1 MPTPFKSKKSAR
13 NPANVIW
20 LGIVS
25 LLTDVSSEMI
35 FPVMPL
41 FLSLVLKANM
51 AIIGFI
57 EGIAEGTAAIL
68 KFVSGIIAD
77 KFEHKKFLT
86 AIGYGVS
93 AFSKPFLAVAF
104 LWQHVLIVRVL
115 DRFGKGVR
123 TTPRDALIMASVD
136 KKERGKYFGL
146 HRTLDSI
153 GAVIGVG
160 LATALLYY
168 FGSSESSYR
177 TIFWLSFIPGF
188 IAVCLLIL
196 FVKDVGASKTITAQ
210 PIKKIKK
217 SDNKTKASKVIKN
230 NSSRL
235 SSNFNLLKTWKL
247 FSSDLK
253 IFLIIAA
260 LFNLASFSYAFFLLR
275 AQNIGVAVALIP
287 VLYFVYNIFYAA
299 SSYPAG
305 KISDYLGR
313 NNVLIAGY
321 LLFALTALGFGF
333 FATKASL
340 WLLFALYGI
349 VLGLT
354 DGVSRAFVADLAE
367 KKYSGTAFGSYHMII
382 GLTIFPANVIG
393 GLLWKTYSPETPF
406 IAASILAVIAAC
418 ALAVLQHSIVVKRK
432 KTNMSVQNFRIYR

>member
-1 MPTPFKSKKSAR
+1 MAANKKKSKATNR
-13 NPANVIW
+13 ATNPANVIW

-25 LLTDVSSEMI
+25 LLTDISSEMI

-51 AIIGFI
+51 AVIGFI
-57 EGIAEGTAAIL
+57 EGIAEGTSALL
-68 KFVSGIIAD
+68 KFISGIMVD
-77 KFEHKKFLT
+77 RFKNKKSLT
-86 AIGYGVS
+86 VIGYALS
-93 AFSKPFLAVAF
+93 AFSKPFLALASI
-104 LWQHVLIVRVL
+104 WQHVLIVRVL

-123 TTPRDALIMASVD
+123 TTPRDALIMASVS

-153 GAVIGVG
+153 GAVIGVA
-160 LATALLYY
+160 LATLLLYLL
-168 FGSSESSYR
+168 GSSESSYR
-177 TIFWLSFIPGF
+177 AIFWLSFIPGV
-188 IAVCLLIL
+188 IAVVILTL
-196 FVKDVGASKTITAQ
+196 FVKDISTGKKVT
-210 PIKKIKK
+210 KKITKK
-217 SDNKTKASKVIKN
+217 TNSK
-230 NSSRL
+230 SSSTL
-235 SSNFNLLKTWKL
+235 SNFNLFKTWKL
-247 FSSDLK
+247 FSADLK
-253 IFLIIAA
+253 KFIVIAA

-321 LLFALTALGFGF
+321 LLFAITALGFGF
-333 FATKASL
+333 YATTFTL
-340 WLLFALYGI
+340 WILFALYGI
-349 VLGLT
+349 VLGFT

-367 KKYSGTAFGSYHMII
+367 KKYSGTAFGSYHMIL

-393 GLLWKTYSPETPF
+393 GLLWKNYSAQIPF
-406 IAASILAVIAAC
+406 LVSAILALVAAC
-418 ALAVLQHSIVVKRK
+418 ALGALQHSIAEKRK
-432 KTNMSVQNFRIYR
+432 KTSMNVQNFRIYR